1 MKKILFV
8 SHDAN
13 RAGAQILL
21 LRFLKKLSQRTD
33 FQFHVLLRKGGPL
46 SEEFENLAPTFWMHL
61 PAGRS
66 QRAFKRLLGQSALAL
81 PAALLRERYDLIV
94 SNTVTNGDL
103 LEILRGLGGPVVTY
117 AHELEIGI
125 SQYTSSEAF
134 AHTLQYSDFFM
145 TCSRVQRERY
155 IANYALDP
163 ARIDYLPSLLPDS
176 PQETARIRDAAPRL
190 RLPLNLP
197 SDALLVGCMGSLD
210 WRKGIDVFVQLAHHL
225 PETINGRPVRLVWVG
240 GSHSQTEYKIIAEDV
255 RRLGWAS
262 RFLFIEN
269 QPNPLE
275 YMACFDVFALP
286 SREEPYPLV
295 VLEAALLEKPVVC
308 FDGAGGAREVVETDA
323 GFVCD
328 YLDAEAMAGAISHL
342 LHDQP
347 LRQRMGRVARQKVL
361 ERHADERAMGVFV
374 ELLQKY
380 SAVSEPVVLPE

>member
-21 LRFLKKLSQRTD
+21 LRFLKKLAQHSD
-33 FQFHVLLRKGGPL
+33 FQFHILLRKGGPL
-46 SEEFENLAPTFWMHL
+46 SEEFESLAPTFRMH
-61 PAGRS
+61 PPEGRS
-66 QRAFKRLLGQSALAL
+66 QRALKRLLGQSALAL

-103 LEILRGLGGPVVTY
+103 LESLRELGGPVVTY

-125 SQYTSSEAF
+125 SQYTSPEAF
-134 AHTLQYSDFFM
+134 DQTLRYSDFFM
-145 TCSRVQRERY
+145 ACSRVQRERY
-155 IANYALDP
+155 IANYGLDP

-176 PQETARIRDAAPRL
+176 PQETARIRAAAPGLRPRL
-190 RLPLNLP
+190 HLPA
-197 SDALLVGCMGSLD
+197 DALLVGCMGSLD
-210 WRKGIDVFVQLAHHL
+210 WRKGIDVFVQLARHL
-225 PETINGRPVRLVWVG
+225 PETLDGRPVRLVWVG
-240 GSHSQTEYKIIAEDV
+240 GYHSQTEYKIMAEDV
-255 RRLGWAS
+255 RRLGWSS

-295 VLEAALLEKPVVC
+295 VLEAALLEKPTVC

-323 GFVCD
+323 GFVCE
-328 YLDAEAMAGAISHL
+328 YLDAEAMAGAIQRL
-342 LHDQP
+342 LTDEA

-361 ERHADERAMGVFV
+361 ERHADEHAMGVFV
-374 ELLQKY
+374 DLLHKY